1 MFTELGP
8 AEFRPA
14 ISRFI
19 AVYTAAMNPPER
31 MLAGREAILE
41 RHAANPGFR
50 ALAALLPRGDDPPGS
65 PREWGDSAPPIP
77 PAPPMGGYPPP
88 MPPRP
93 AWRRACGV
101 HLRVSRSARSVV
113 A

>member
-14 ISRFI
+14 ISGFI

-50 ALAALLPRGDDPPGS
+50 GLAALLPRGDDPRDPPAYGGA
-65 PREWGDSAPPIP
+65 PRPPIP
-77 PAPPMGGYPPP
+77 PAPPANGGA
-88 MPPRP
+88 PRP
-93 AWRRACGV
+93 P
-101 HLRVSRSARSVV
+101 
-113 A
+113 